1 MVMVFP
7 MVSSSW
13 CIQVQV
19 RSIKCQNHV
28 ILYPFGRCGS
38 VWQCLALA
46 GLHLSYYH
54 FGYIQL
60 VNVYPYPYSYQL
72 FQCCSTSWIPFSLP
86 THLDQLPNLFKAIN
100 HVWCFNHTIQ
110 LSAKA
115 LLKPFSN
122 SLKDDNTIECG
133 NDDEDAGGGVEPID
147 EGGDEDND
155 DNDAGEG
162 EGEDEPM
169 DDGEDEDDPFEMLTR
184 LTMSSYWKIQ
194 QLCMQ
199 H

>member
-1 MVMVFP
+1 M
-7 MVSSSW
+7 
-13 CIQVQV
+13 
-19 RSIKCQNHV
+19 
-28 ILYPFGRCGS
+28 
-38 VWQCLALA
+38 
-46 GLHLSYYH
+46 
-54 FGYIQL
+54 
-60 VNVYPYPYSYQL
+60 
-72 FQCCSTSWIPFSLP
+72 
-86 THLDQLPNLFKAIN
+86 
-100 HVWCFNHTIQ
+100 Q

-169 DDGEDEDDPFEMLTR
+169 DDGEDEDDPFEMLD
-184 LTMSSYWKIQ
+184 KADHE
-194 QLCMQ
+194 QLLENTAAVHATLNKVCIVV
-199 H
+199 HCLNH